1 MGKYVL
7 HKKAPDEIS
16 ERTKRLNQQSVM
28 VNIHD
33 HMMFEFAIHKALGH
47 ADIFNTYYLPEL
59 RSGGFNVVAT
69 TVGSNSPC
77 LSNLTDDLVFGAM
90 EQLDMLWEEEKT
102 AGTFKIC
109 TNTAQI
115 KQTVGEGKIALLIAF
130 EGARALDGRA
140 GEESMAMLHVFH
152 RLGLRVNC
160 ICGAARTMYGDGVG
174 ESRPN
179 AGITT
184 FGEKFIHEMND
195 LGMLI
200 DLTHMNDATFFDC
213 VEASS
218 KPIIVSHD
226 GVQAVCPSE
235 CNLSDKRLEAIAKNG
250 GVVGMEMVKTE
261 LVKLSQETGEVVTF
275 DNVVDHIDHIVK
287 VAGID
292 CVGLGLDFDN
302 FDMVRNVHR
311 AMCPFPG
318 SIEGFYTGIPKG
330 DHMTDDPNNLGECY
344 VIAEYLVNRGYSD
357 EDILKILG
365 GNMLRVLEET
375 IG

>member
-1 MGKYVL
+1 MHCLL
-7 HKKAPDEIS
+7 HKRGPDEIS
-16 ERTKRLNQQSVM
+16 DRAKRLNAQSTM

-47 ADIFNTYYLPEL
+47 KDIFNTYYLPIL
-59 RSGGFNVVAT
+59 RRGGFRVVAT

-77 LSNLTDDLVFGAM
+77 LSNLTDDLLFGAF
-90 EQLDMLWEEEKT
+90 EQLDMLYEEEAV
-102 AGTFKIC
+102 AGTFRIC
-109 TNTAQI
+109 TNTAQVRD
-115 KQTVGEGKIALLIAF
+115 TVNSGKIALLIAF
-130 EGARALDGRA
+130 EGARALHGRA
-140 GEESMAMLHVFH
+140 AEESMVMLHTFH

-160 ICGAARTMYGDGVG
+160 ICGAARTMFGDGVG
-174 ESRPN
+174 ESRPE

-184 FGEKFIHEMND
+184 FGEKLIHEMNRI
-195 LGMLI
+195 GMLI
-200 DLTHMNDATFFDC
+200 DLTHMNDATFFDSIH
-213 VEASS
+213 ASE
-218 KPIIVSHD
+218 KPVIVSHD

-235 CNLSDKRLEAIAKNG
+235 CNLSDDRLRAIAQNG

-261 LVKLSQETGEVVTF
+261 LVKGSQETGEVVTF
-275 DNVVDHIDHIVK
+275 DHVIDHIDHIVE

-292 CVGLGLDFDN
+292 HVGLGLDFDN
-302 FDMVRNVHR
+302 FPLVRNVHR

-330 DHMTDDPNNLGECY
+330 DHMTDDPHNLGECY
-344 VIAEYLVNRGYSD
+344 VIAQYLIDRGYSD

-365 GNMLRVLEET
+365 GNLLRVLQET